1 MGRGDN
7 DDDLF
12 GGLYSPYQRQILAT
26 QRADAVMA
34 GPPAPNPLN
43 TTSTIQP
50 TATVE
55 PSAPP
60 VPNPLIQPAFP
71 LSTMSP
77 ERQLRWQETAQQAQ
91 KAQADLNATLMAQE
105 ISRREEA
112 HKAEIIRQSKEL
124 IDRSSELDPS
134 DLKGY
139 PLARAKLARDY
150 PIGAGSEE
158 VKRALAPL
166 DEIHKQA
173 SGYETWYQ
181 KEAEKQGQTEQQK
194 RLDDARKV
202 VNELGPDAIADFY
215 QTQKNEGTE
224 AAIEKVTKVA
234 GDIKQSN
241 LIAQLKNAGL
251 TEEQIQAKY
260 RGGTTGEPF
269 KYAAAEFEA
278 KTKVNP
284 ELDYNRAT
292 ANLLALQ
299 KQRQEARYDPNSAE
313 PNPDW
318 NDQMEAVYQG
328 AWTNVNRLGARAGI
342 QNFDPA
348 KARAEKA
355 QKDKEVAEAKAR
367 ADQAKAG
374 QPGYFGR
381 LWGDLWNQPAVPPA
395 GTPPAI
401 PATTPTV
408 VPGATAM
415 PTPVPTPVPTA
426 TPVTASAVDQRV
438 PYRLPD
444 GRTAVPLPGNK
455 WGVKRET
462 K

>member
-7 DDDLF
+7 DDDLY

-43 TTSTIQP
+43 ATSTIQP

-55 PSAPP
+55 PGAPP

-77 ERQLRWQETAQQAQ
+77 ERQFRWQEATQQAQ

-150 PIGAGSEE
+150 PIGAGSLE
-158 VKRALAPL
+158 VQRALAPL

-251 TEEQIQAKY
+251 TEEQIQTKY

-278 KTKVNP
+278 KTKVSP
-284 ELDYNRAT
+284 EADYNRGVAT
-292 ANLLALQ
+292 LLQLQ
-299 KQRQEARYDPNSAE
+299 KQRQEARYDPNSSE

-318 NDQMEAVYQG
+318 SDQAEAVYQG
-328 AWTNVNRLGARAGI
+328 AMANVNRLGARAGI
-342 QNFDPA
+342 QGFDPA

-355 QKDKEVAEAKAR
+355 QKDKEAAEVKAK

-374 QPGYFGR
+374 QPGYFGN
-381 LWGDLWNQPAVPPA
+381 LVNAFMGNPPPPV
-395 GTPPAI
+395 TPPAV

-426 TPVTASAVDQRV
+426 TPVTASATDQRV

-444 GRTAVPLPGNK
+444 GRIAVPLPNNK